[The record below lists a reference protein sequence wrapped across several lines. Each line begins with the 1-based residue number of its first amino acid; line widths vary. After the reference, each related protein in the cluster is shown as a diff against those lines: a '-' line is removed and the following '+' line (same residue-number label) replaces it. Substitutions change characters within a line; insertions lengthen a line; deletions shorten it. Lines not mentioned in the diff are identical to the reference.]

1 MSQTELD
8 HRLSFLFE
16 RRSIRRYTDQDISD
30 ETIELLLQAAMSAP
44 SAVAKDPWRFV
55 IIRKRQTREDI
66 AAGLP
71 NGKMLAEAP
80 VGIIVCGDRKAAHK
94 SEEGY
99 MVQDC
104 IAALENLL
112 LGAHALGLG
121 CCWLGVY
128 PNEDRQTHI
137 AGILG
142 LPQGTEAVAAIALGY
157 PAESKS
163 PRTRYRA
170 EYVHQETW

>member
-1 MSQTELD
+1 MSLTELD
-8 HRLSFLFE
+8 QRLSFLFE

-55 IIRKRQTREDI
+55 IVRKQQTRENI
-66 AAGLP
+66 ASGLP
-71 NGKMLAEAP
+71 NGKMLVEAP
-80 VGIIVCGDRKAAHK
+80 VGIIVCGDREAAHNG
-94 SEEGY
+94 EEGY

-104 IAALENLL
+104 VAALENLL

-142 LPQGTEAVAAIALGY
+142 LPKGTEAVAAIALGY
-157 PAESKS
+157 PAETKAA
-163 PRTRYRA
+163 RTRYRA
-170 EYVHQETW
+170 EYVHQESW